1 MKVRISF
8 ILSPEPRCIGREA
21 ELPQDNPTMP
31 HEADE
36 QGYRSLFGMP
46 YYPFY
51 YPDGSGIET
60 RTKAFVEEELKA
72 ALEIENY
79 ERAAELRDELKEM

>member
-1 MKVRISF
+1 MTMKVRISF

-36 QGYRSLFGMP
+36 QGYRSLFGMH

-51 YPDGSGIET
+51 NPDSS
-60 RTKAFVEEELKA
+60 VL
-72 ALEIENY
+72 
-79 ERAAELRDELKEM
+79 ELREKA